1 MNFLLPLLLFVLIGG
16 TVFVFGYIH
25 YVKPSRMLDQLATTT
40 SDAIPARL
48 SFREKKPKK
57 RFTFSRLFEPIGNLI
72 PVSAQDAANVKHELS
87 AAGIR
92 SNSAVTVLY
101 GTKAALAAAFLL
113 TALLMRNRLPEN
125 PMLRML
131 GPVGSAGMGYA
142 LPSFVLGRMVKRR
155 REKIRFSLP
164 DVLDL
169 LVVCSEAGCGL
180 DQAIVNVSREL
191 KTVHP
196 PVAEELSLVNMEIMA
211 GKSRADSL
219 RNFGR
224 RTGEDEVKKLVAILV
239 QTDRFGTSVSEALRT
254 QSEFLRIRRRQE
266 AEERAGKVGV
276 KLVFPIFFFCLPSLL
291 IITAGPGMLQLFHN
305 LFPAMNSL
313 GQ

>member
-1 MNFLLPLLLFVLIGG
+1 MGMVLCLVLFLLV
-16 TVFVFGYIH
+16 TVTVSVFGYMQ
-25 YVKPSRMLDQLATTT
+25 YVKPSRLLDQLATTT
-40 SDAIPARL
+40 SGAIPTPLTFTER
-48 SFREKKPKK
+48 KPKK
-57 RFTFSRLFEPIGNLI
+57 SFSISALLQPIGNLM
-72 PVSAQDAANVKHELS
+72 PVSPQDAASIKSELT

-92 SNSAVTVLY
+92 SNSAVTALY
-101 GTKAALAAAFLL
+101 GSKIALAVVLL
-113 TALLMRNRLPEN
+113 LIGVFVRDHMPS
-125 PMLRML
+125 PVLRIL
-131 GPVGSAGMGYA
+131 GPVGFAGLGYS
-142 LPSFVLGRMVKRR
+142 LPSLVLGRMVSRR
-155 REKIRFSLP
+155 REKIRFALP

-180 DQAIVNVSREL
+180 DQSIVNVSREL

-196 PVAEELSLVNMEIMA
+196 PVADELALVNMEIMA
-211 GKSRADSL
+211 GKSRSDAL

-254 QSEFLRIRRRQE
+254 QSDFLRIRRRQE

-291 IITAGPGMLQLFHN
+291 VVTAGPGMLQLFHN
-305 LFPAMNSL
+305 LFPAMN
-313 GQ
+313 GMAQ

>member
-1 MNFLLPLLLFVLIGG
+1 MLLVVVLFALTGG
-16 TVFVFGYIH
+16 MVFAFGYVH
-25 YVKPSRMLDQLATTT
+25 YVRPARLLDQLATTT

-48 SFREKKPKK
+48 TLTEKKPK
-57 RFTFSRLFEPIGNLI
+57 RAFSLASLLEPAGRII
-72 PVSAQDAANVKHELS
+72 PLSPQDAANMRQELT

-92 SNSAVTVLY
+92 SGSAVTVFY
-101 GTKAALAAAFLL
+101 GSKIVLAGAFLL
-113 TALLMRNRLPEN
+113 IGLFFRDHLANPILRLLLPLGCAALGYLLP
-125 PMLRML
+125 
-131 GPVGSAGMGYA
+131 A
-142 LPSFVLGRMVKRR
+142 FILGRLVDRR
-155 REKIRFSLP
+155 REQIRFSLP

-180 DQAIVNVSREL
+180 DQSIVNVSREL

-196 PVAEELSLVNMEIMA
+196 PVAEELALVNMEIMA
-211 GKSRADSL
+211 GKSRADAM

-239 QTDRFGTSVSEALRT
+239 QTDRFGTSVAEALRT
-254 QSEFLRIRRRQE
+254 QSEFLRIRRRQD

-276 KLVFPIFFFCLPSLL
+276 KLVFPIFFFCMPSLL
-291 IITAGPGMLQLFHN
+291 VVTAGPGMLQLFHN
-305 LFPAMNSL
+305 LFPAINGM

>member
-1 MNFLLPLLLFVLIGG
+1 MGILVCAVLFVLVAA
-16 TVFVFGYIH
+16 TVSIFGYVQ
-25 YVKPSRMLDQLATTT
+25 YVKPSRLLDQLATTT
-40 SDAIPARL
+40 SDAIPAPLTLAERK
-48 SFREKKPKK
+48 RKKN
-57 RFTFSRLFEPIGNLI
+57 FSISALLQPLGSLL
-72 PVSAQDAANVKHELS
+72 PVSPQDAASIKRELT

-92 SNSAVTVLY
+92 SNSAATALY
-101 GTKAALAAAFLL
+101 GSKILLAAVFLL
-113 TALLMRNRLPEN
+113 AGVFFRDHMPSPLLRI
-125 PMLRML
+125 L
-131 GPVGSAGMGYA
+131 GPVGCAGMGYSA
-142 LPSFVLGRMVKRR
+142 PSFILGRMVARR

-180 DQAIVNVSREL
+180 DQSIVNVSREL

-196 PVAEELSLVNMEIMA
+196 PVADELALVNMEIMA
-211 GKSRADSL
+211 GKSRSEAL

-224 RTGEDEVKKLVAILV
+224 RTGEEEVKKLVAILV
-239 QTDRFGTSVSEALRT
+239 QTDRFGTSVAEALRT
-254 QSEFLRIRRRQE
+254 QSDFLRIRRRQE

-291 IITAGPGMLQLFHN
+291 VVTAGPGMLQLFHN
-305 LFPAMNSL
+305 LFPAMNGM

>member
-1 MNFLLPLLLFVLIGG
+1 L
-16 TVFVFGYIH
+16 
-25 YVKPSRMLDQLATTT
+25 
-40 SDAIPARL
+40 
-48 SFREKKPKK
+48 
-57 RFTFSRLFEPIGNLI
+57 
-72 PVSAQDAANVKHELS
+72 
-87 AAGIR
+87 
-92 SNSAVTVLY
+92 
-101 GTKAALAAAFLL
+101 
-113 TALLMRNRLPEN
+113 
-125 PMLRML
+125 
-131 GPVGSAGMGYA
+131 
-142 LPSFVLGRMVKRR
+142 VKRR

-196 PVAEELSLVNMEIMA
+196 PVADELALVNMEIMA
-211 GKSRADSL
+211 GKSRADAL

-254 QSEFLRIRRRQE
+254 QSDFLRIRRRQE

-291 IITAGPGMLQLFHN
+291 VVTAGPGMLQLFHN
-305 LFPAMNSL
+305 LFPAMSSI

>member
-1 MNFLLPLLLFVLIGG
+1 MGILVCLILFFLIAA
-16 TVFVFGYIH
+16 TVFVFGYLQ
-25 YVKPSRMLDQLATTT
+25 YVKPARLLDQLATTT
-40 SDAIPARL
+40 SDAIPTPLTLTER
-48 SFREKKPKK
+48 KPK
-57 RFTFSRLFEPIGNLI
+57 RSFSFSGLLQPIGNLL
-72 PVSAQDAANVKHELS
+72 PVSSHDAASIKRELT

-92 SNSAVTVLY
+92 SSSAVTALY
-101 GTKAALAAAFLL
+101 GSKILLAALFLL
-113 TALLMRNRLPEN
+113 AGVFFRDHMPS
-125 PMLRML
+125 PVLRIL
-131 GPVGSAGMGYA
+131 GPVGCAGLGYS
-142 LPSFVLGRMVKRR
+142 LPGIVLGRMVSRR
-155 REKIRFSLP
+155 REQIRFSLP

-180 DQAIVNVSREL
+180 DQSIVNVSREL

-211 GKSRADSL
+211 GKSRSDAM

-254 QSEFLRIRRRQE
+254 QSDFLRIRRRQE

-291 IITAGPGMLQLFHN
+291 VVTAGPGMLQLFHN
-305 LFPAMNSL
+305 LFPAMNGL
-313 GQ
+313 G

>member
-1 MNFLLPLLLFVLIGG
+1 MGILLPLLLFLLIGG
-16 TVFVFGYIH
+16 IVSVFGYVY
-25 YVKPSRMLDQLATTT
+25 YVKPGRLLDQLSTTT

-48 SFREKKPKK
+48 TLTARKPSKSF
-57 RFTFSRLFEPIGNLI
+57 SVARLVEPIGRLVPI
-72 PVSAQDAANVKHELS
+72 SAQDAANVKHELT

-92 SNSAVTVLY
+92 SNSGVAVFYGSKAVL
-101 GTKAALAAAFLL
+101 AVAFLL
-113 TALLMRNRLPEN
+113 ASLFVRNRLEN
-125 PMLRML
+125 PLLRILAPL
-131 GPVGSAGMGYA
+131 GGAGGGYA
-142 LPSFVLGRMVKRR
+142 LPSFVLGRLVKRR
-155 REKIRFSLP
+155 REKIRFALP

-196 PVAEELSLVNMEIMA
+196 AVADELSLVNMEIMA

-291 IITAGPGMLQLFHN
+291 VVTAGPGLLQLFHN
-305 LFPAMNSL
+305 LFPAMNSM